1 MKILCIVGPTA
12 SGKSELA
19 IELALKYGAEILSC
33 DARQIYK
40 RLDIGSNKVTLTQ
53 QKGVPHWGIDIIEP
67 DQFFTVQDYET
78 YALSV
83 IEDVRLRG
91 KNLIICGGTGFYLK
105 VLEQGLDF
113 IPEIPSYVREEL
125 IREWQAKGI
134 KPLLEELKSKD
145 AVSFSSIDIQNPRRV
160 LRALE
165 VIRFTQRP
173 FSQFKKGI
181 AKERNFTLQKLG
193 IALNREEL
201 YQRINL
207 RTLRMLELGL
217 LNEVDGLLKSGL
229 DENLQSLQTIGYKEA
244 IQYLK
249 GKLLSYSEMVEKI
262 QQHTR
267 NYAKRQLTWWGKDT
281 AIRWMEATAIKKV
294 RLEVESWR

>member
-83 IEDVRLRG
+83 IEDIRLRG

-113 IPEIPSYVREEL
+113 IPQIPSYVREEL
-125 IREWQAKGI
+125 VKQWQAEGL
-134 KPLLEELKSKD
+134 KPLLEELQMKD
-145 AVSFSSIDIQNPRRV
+145 RVSFATIDIQNPRRV
-160 LRALE
+160 IRALE
-165 VIRFTQRP
+165 VIRFTQKP
-173 FSQFKKGI
+173 FSQFKKGTVS
-181 AKERNFTLQKLG
+181 ERNFTLQKLG

-217 LNEVDGLLKSGL
+217 LNEVEALLKSGL

-249 GKLLSYSEMVEKI
+249 GRLSYTEMVEKI

-281 AIRWMEATAIKKV
+281 AIQWMEATAIKEL